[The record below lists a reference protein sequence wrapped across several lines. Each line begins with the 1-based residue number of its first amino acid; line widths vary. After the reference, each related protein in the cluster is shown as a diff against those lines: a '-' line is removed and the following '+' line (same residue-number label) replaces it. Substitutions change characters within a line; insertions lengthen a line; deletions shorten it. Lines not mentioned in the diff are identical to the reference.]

1 MYTWALLS
9 APERKCVVGKDR
21 DSAVTRLKR
30 ALDEFVINGIESTI
44 NLHKKIL
51 RHEDFLQSRYDVNWL
66 ANSKILDQQ
75 QFSIH
80 KS

>member
-1 MYTWALLS
+1 LIAKLICY
-9 APERKCVVGKDR
+9 GKDR

-66 ANSKILDQQ
+66 ANSKILDQ
-75 QFSIH
+75 
-80 KS
+80 